1 MITTRD
7 EVKLIIAL
15 LLSRDSV
22 LHTGMMLIEKKRLF
36 VDDDVDVVDVA
47 FTFFVDKNQFLTAY
61 L

>member
-1 MITTRD
+1 
-7 EVKLIIAL
+7 
-15 LLSRDSV
+15 
-22 LHTGMMLIEKKRLF
+22 MLIEKKRLF